1 MTVGEERHINTS
13 DKFIWALW
21 QTGKTAIQEK
31 EVHITVVPELHLEG
45 WRIDEFIWVR
55 SEKPGQAVWGYW
67 SEPEE
72 QTNCEMCERN
82 LQTVKSLCSGF
93 LPSGCPYMHAHSGW
107 ILSLR
112 LIQEVGTTLS
122 FSELEFILLQV
133 GDYTLCLLSLFWA
146 IVNSRL
152 TLCFNIVLYTYY
164 FSSNSLNIF

>member
-1 MTVGEERHINTS
+1 MTNRQNSHTRERSSYNCGSGAASWKMKNWWVHLS
-13 DKFIWALW
+13 KEW
-21 QTGKTAIQEK
+21 KTW
-31 EVHITVVPELHLEG
+31 PG
-45 WRIDEFIWVR
+45 SVR
-55 SEKPGQAVWGYW
+55 VLIRARGANKLCFRNMRYSIYIGAK
-67 SEPEE
+67 
-72 QTNCEMCERN
+72 CEMCERN